1 MEYSP
6 MLHSLCRLSAET
18 GGRSK
23 WSLVATD
30 LPASIRAGDQ
40 SAIFFPTLSVVCSPT
55 VPVLFLRHRQNF
67 G

>member
-6 MLHSLCRLSAET
+6 TLHSLCRLSAET

-30 LPASIRAGDQ
+30 LPASICAGDQ
-40 SAIFFPTLSVVCSPT
+40 SSIFFPTLSVVCSPT
-55 VPVLFLRHRQNF
+55 VPVLFLRHRQNC